1 MFLFIAF
8 DFNFS
13 LTLNTQFKVS
23 IKMFLPL
30 SLTSSS
36 LCFVSCETRLVFCN
50 ASLSPTGNKQTNKNQ
65 TTFIRDFGKRSRHC
79 LAWVTVA
86 EIQIIPAGTL
96 EGGIKDELT
105 FQITLIIL
113 AGLLSLSTM
122 SNCHTTYPQSF
133 PSFYFVSSILSFFNR
148 FSFYLPQHAG
158 TY

>member
-36 LCFVSCETRLVFCN
+36 LCFVSCETGLLFCN
-50 ASLSPTGNKQTNKNQ
+50 ASLSPTGNKQINKQ

-79 LAWVTVA
+79 LTWVTVA

-96 EGGIKDELT
+96 EDGIKDELT

-113 AGLLSLSTM
+113 AGLLSL
-122 SNCHTTYPQSF
+122 P
-133 PSFYFVSSILSFFNR
+133 P
-148 FSFYLPQHAG
+148 
-158 TY
+158 